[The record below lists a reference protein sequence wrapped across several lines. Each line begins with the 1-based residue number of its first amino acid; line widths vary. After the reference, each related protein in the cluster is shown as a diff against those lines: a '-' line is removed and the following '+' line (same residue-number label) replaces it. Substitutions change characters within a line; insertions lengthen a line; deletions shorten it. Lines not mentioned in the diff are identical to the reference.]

1 MSRVISRLIRRT
13 ASDRSVGAWRC
24 AGRRGVR
31 EELIT
36 GLLEAAWLRV
46 EHGPLERERERGPFE
61 VESLGGSAALATG
74 DLLVCER
81 HAHIQELP
89 EEDASVEE
97 LLDTPLARH
106 GADAASSLIALAR
119 SRARLVDRPAADRQS

>member
-36 GLLEAAWLRV
+36 GLRGAAWLRV

-97 LLDTPLARH
+97 FARYAA
-106 GADAASSLIALAR
+106 GAPWRGCRVEPDRAR